1 LGTPCART
9 HAEYATAWP
18 SGDAEPVDPS
28 PPLDPDEE
36 LLVEVLDVVLDPRCA
51 TVGDFA
57 PAPHPAASR
66 ASAPSPAISFVAF
79 ISSSP
84 RAGWMLRARLLYE
97 TAGYTTVTEAVTA
110 L

>member
-9 HAEYATAWP
+9 HAEYATAWL
-18 SGDAEPVDPS
+18 SGDAELPCE
-28 PPLDPDEE
+28 PLEPDDELLEPLEE
-36 LLVEVLDVVLDPRCA
+36 LLEEVLDPRCA
-51 TVGDFA
+51 TVGAFA

-84 RAGWMLRARLLYE
+84 RAG
-97 TAGYTTVTEAVTA
+97 
-110 L
+110 